1 MSTNQTS
8 ESNVYQFIV
17 LPKTGT
23 QVCRSFPLPPALQ
36 GRYAQLSQIVEKL
49 AKTQAEH
56 EIVGVIEEHAACDR
70 SITHTSWVAV
80 DVQDYIFFRLSEVG
94 NETQLDLMVDTMS
107 GAGAMALNKVPIT
120 LQKGMPKLGKA
131 FGKTFHLAD
140 VFVEEHLKARNEVG
154 SLIVDFGNSG
164 TAFVFSREGG
174 GPREARLIETN
185 NPFDPDYQSRPED
198 ERNILKSNMIVLRAG
213 EGGSDSPWIVLGTR
227 AEELIQQAPLATYLY
242 APKKYVRHWPEHL
255 KAEEP
260 TMPFQGLLGQRD
272 RLRPMLDFVRVTM
285 EQMFQYALAAITNP
299 LNTSHVPEFYPQVA
313 RVMLTYPLTWRK
325 VDQELFRNLVESIS
339 RRLFVHDERTKSQFT
354 VELICS
360 EPMAVA
366 AFVLWE
372 NFFHFDTHNLRM
384 AASTLGNT
392 DGNDEL
398 RMLVVDMGGGSTD
411 IACIDIKW
419 AVREED
425 DSVDVTFKMIE
436 SMRFN
441 RAGDRLAHLIA
452 TAIRHFLKQ
461 KYSIDESLSFKQP
474 SRNTAFTRNN
484 KRKAVSLIAAMVEKA
499 KVALSSAEGVWSL
512 EPKDE
517 HELLRAFEPLVGI
530 IGEEKLSQVPF
541 LKLDHS
547 ALQEWVQSDRQSL
560 ETNGEPGFMDIF
572 LYLEE
577 LQKSLKA
584 KGRAPH
590 VVVLSGRSTRM
601 PFIRYQTAKHLGL
614 PLHRIRTLSEI
625 LPDSLKLH
633 NHENMDKLAVVLG
646 AQRFRFGDH
655 IRFVALD
662 DEPIFNRF
670 IGTVRETPNGLKLNR
685 VLVEPGDARPRTITV
700 SVDPEKAVRIGHAF
714 RSDSVA
720 QVIANLSNKS
730 RNQRHEVKIKLLDDF
745 SVEMRPHEDILLT
758 EWVPG
763 GNDIIV
769 DNFNDT
775 GEIDCEPENFLT
787 HIVTRNDADWIRFE
801 KDEEGEDAEGEE
813 GDWV

>member
-8 ESNVYQFIV
+8 ASNVYQFIV

-23 QVCRSFPLPPALQ
+23 QVCRSFPLPPAMQ
-36 GRYAQLSQIVEKL
+36 GQYAQLSQTVEKL
-49 AKTQAEH
+49 AKAQSEH
-56 EIVGVIEEHAACDR
+56 EIVGLVEEHAACDR
-70 SITHTSWVAV
+70 DITHTPWVAV
-80 DVQDYIFFRLSEVG
+80 DVQDYIFFRLTQVG
-94 NETQLDLMVDTMS
+94 NETQLDLIVDTMS
-107 GAGAMALNKVPIT
+107 GAGAMALNKVPIS
-120 LQKGMPKLGKA
+120 LQKGVPKLGKA
-131 FGKTFHLAD
+131 FGTNFHLAD
-140 VFVEEHLKARNEVG
+140 VFVEEHLKARNEIG

-164 TAFVFSREGG
+164 TAFVFSREGA
-174 GPREARLIETN
+174 GPREALLIETN
-185 NPFDPDYQSRPED
+185 NPFDPDYQSRPEG
-198 ERNILKSNMIVLRAG
+198 ESNILKSNMIVLRAG
-213 EGGSDSPWIVLGTR
+213 NSETENPWIVLGTR

-272 RLRPMLDFVRVTM
+272 RLRPVLDFVRITM

-299 LNTSHVPEFYPQVA
+299 LNTSHVPEFYPQIA

-325 VDQELFRNLVESIS
+325 VDQELFRDLVESIS
-339 RRLFVHDERTKSQFT
+339 RQLFVHEDRTKSQFT

-398 RMLVVDMGGGSTD
+398 RMLIVDMGGGSTD

-419 AVREED
+419 GVREED
-425 DSVDVTFKMIE
+425 NSVDVTFKMIE

-441 RAGDRLAHLIA
+441 RAGDRLSHLVA
-452 TAIRHFLKQ
+452 TAIMQFLKQ
-461 KYSIDESLSFKQP
+461 KYSINESLSFKQP
-474 SRNTAFTRNN
+474 SRNAAFTRNN
-484 KRKAVSLIAAMVEKA
+484 KRKAVSFIAELVEKA
-499 KVALSSAEGVWSL
+499 KVAISSEDGVWKL
-512 EPKDE
+512 EPRDE
-517 HELLRAFEPLVGI
+517 HELLRPFEPLVGV
-530 IGEEKLSQVPF
+530 IGEDKLSQAPF
-541 LKLDHS
+541 LKIDHH
-547 ALQEWVQSDRQSL
+547 ALEEWVQGDRQSL

-584 KGRAPH
+584 KDRAPH

-655 IRFVALD
+655 IRFVALE
-662 DEPIFNRF
+662 DEPIFNRL

-685 VLVEPGDARPRTITV
+685 VHVEPGDSRPRTITV

-714 RSDSVA
+714 RADGVA

-730 RNQRHEVKIKLLDDF
+730 RTQRHEVKIKLLDDF
-745 SVEMRPHEDILLT
+745 SVEMRAHEDILLA

-763 GNDIIV
+763 GNEIIV

-775 GEIDCEPENFLT
+775 GELDSEPESFMT
-787 HIVTRNDADWIRFE
+787 RIVARNESAWIRSE
-801 KDEEGEDAEGEE
+801 VDEEGDE
-813 GDWV
+813 GDWK

>member
-1 MSTNQTS
+1 MSSNLKST
-8 ESNVYQFIV
+8 SNVYQMIV

-23 QVCRSFPLPPALQ
+23 QVCRSFLLPPAFQ
-36 GRYAQLSQIVEKL
+36 GQFAQLSQAVKKL
-49 AKTQAEH
+49 AKAQAEH
-56 EIVGVIEEHAACDR
+56 EIVGIVEEHSACDR
-70 SITHTSWVAV
+70 NIEHTPWVAV
-80 DVQDYIFFRLSEVG
+80 DVRDYIFFRLTQVG
-94 NETQLDLMVDTMS
+94 NETQLELIVDTMS
-107 GAGAMALNKVPIT
+107 GAGAMPLNKVPILLRT
-120 LQKGMPKLGKA
+120 GVPKLGKA

-140 VFVEEHLKARNEVG
+140 VFVEKHLKARNEIG
-154 SLIVDFGNSG
+154 SLVVDFGNSG
-164 TAFVFSREGG
+164 TAFVFSREGA

-185 NPFDPDYQSRPED
+185 NPFDPEYQSRPEG

-213 EGGSDSPWIVLGTR
+213 NSEAENPWIVLGTR
-227 AEELIQQAPLATYLY
+227 AEELVQQAPLATYLY
-242 APKKYVRHWPEHL
+242 APKKYVRYWPEHL
-255 KAEEP
+255 KSEEP

-272 RLRPMLDFVRVTM
+272 RLRPVLEFVRITM

-299 LNTSHVPEFYPQVA
+299 LNTSHVPDIYPQIA

-325 VDQELFRNLVESIS
+325 VDQELFRDMVEDIS
-339 RRLFVHDERTKSQFT
+339 RQLFVHDDRIKSQFT

-384 AASTLGNT
+384 AASTLGNV
-392 DGNDEL
+392 DGNNEL

-419 AVREED
+419 GVREED

-441 RAGDRLAHLIA
+441 RAGDRLSHLVA
-452 TAIRHFLKQ
+452 TAIKHFLKE
-461 KYSIDESLSFKQP
+461 KYSIEESLSFKQP
-474 SRNTAFTRNN
+474 SRNAAFTRNN
-484 KRKAVSLIAAMVEKA
+484 KRKAVSFIAELVEKA
-499 KVALSSAEGVWSL
+499 KIGMSSGEAVWKL

-517 HELLRAFEPLVGI
+517 HELLRPFQPLVGV
-530 IGEEKLSQVPF
+530 IGEDKLSQPPY
-541 LKLDHS
+541 LKIDHS
-547 ALQEWVQSDRQSL
+547 TLEEWVQADRQSL

-577 LQKSLKA
+577 LQKSLKS
-584 KGRAPH
+584 KDRAPH
-590 VVVLSGRSTRM
+590 VVILSGRSTRM
-601 PFIRYQTAKHLGL
+601 PFIRYQTAQHLGL
-614 PLHRIRTLSEI
+614 PLHRVRTLSEI
-625 LPDSLKLH
+625 LPDSLRLH
-633 NHENMDKLAVVLG
+633 NHDNMDKLAVVLG

-655 IRFVALD
+655 IRFVALE

-685 VLVEPGDARPRTITV
+685 VHVEPGDSRPRTIKV
-700 SVDPEKAVRIGHAF
+700 MVDPEKAVRIGHAF
-714 RSDSVA
+714 RADGVA

-730 RNQRHEVKIKLLDDF
+730 RTQRHEVKIKLLDDF
-745 SVEMRPHEDILLT
+745 SVEMRPHEDILLA

-775 GEIDCEPENFLT
+775 GEIDSEPEDFMSR
-787 HIVTRNDADWIRFE
+787 IVSRNQDAWVRSE
-801 KDEEGEDAEGEE
+801 EDEDSDE
-813 GDWV
+813 GDWE